1 MAIVQTVYKSDFVDA
16 FIHAG
21 RSSNFSVR
29 AREMLF
35 DYLEEYSDSTGEPVE
50 LDVIAL
56 CCDYNED
63 HWSDIADN
71 YSIDLSDC
79 DDEDEKIE
87 TVREY
92 LEDNTCLIGETY
104 DGAFLYQAF

>member
-1 MAIVQTVYKSDFVDA
+1 MAIVQTVYKSDFIDA
-16 FIHAG
+16 FSNAG
-21 RSSNFSVR
+21 RLSNFSVR

-35 DYLEEYSDSTGEPVE
+35 EYLEEYSDSTGEPVE

-56 CCDYNED
+56 CCDFNED
-63 HWSDIADN
+63 HWSDIANN

-92 LEDNTCLIGETY
+92 LEDNTYLIGKTY
-104 DGAFLYQAF
+104 DGAFLYQVF